1 MIHFLFSI
9 NVDEINFDFFA
20 GEFGVGLGSI
30 LAVRGEGILSWDGYD
45 NFVVQDK
52 TSGNQEVIYLT
63 S

>member
-1 MIHFLFSI
+1 LFSI
-9 NVDEINFDFFA
+9 NVVEIIIFIFFA

-52 TSGNQEVIYLT
+52 TSANQEVIYLLP
-63 S
+63 